1 MMSEEVPGSR
11 QNGQG
16 EEAQSWLTLASL
28 CLHEVRHFLNIYRE
42 GKNV

>member
-1 MMSEEVPGSR
+1 MSEDVPGSR

-28 CLHEVRHFLNIYRE
+28 RLREVRHFLNICRE
-42 GKNV
+42 GKSV